1 MWRRPSG
8 DRLSAAAPT
17 RRRRAHRQGQG
28 ATARPAGGASYVW
41 TAERTTPTVDASRC
55 ERIGALH
62 AHRDTDHSLTSVPS
76 AFASASATAASSCSS
91 SSATVMPPTVPSSAF
106 STCAR
111 ACSRV
116 PFLHALVKASSHGA
130 AAHVLLVHRRLA
142 LRKSADT
149 LADARD
155 EDESAGTTC
164 SHRQPRV
171 HDRLPKQPNWGDR
184 APSLT
189 QERWP
194 QTRTIAFSVR
204 CWRSE
209 A

>member
-1 MWRRPSG
+1 MR
-8 DRLSAAAPT
+8 
-17 RRRRAHRQGQG
+17 
-28 ATARPAGGASYVW
+28 VW
-41 TAERTTPTVDASRC
+41 TAVRTTPTVDASRC
-55 ERIGALH
+55 ERVGALH

-116 PFLHALVKASSHGA
+116 PSLHALVKASSHGA

-149 LADARD
+149 LANARD

-184 APSLT
+184 ASVLT